1 MKTAVGKL
9 KDKIASKRITI
20 VISLIGLYLLSAGAS
35 LAVFSYLKTGGASI
49 FSGDLADARSKINQ
63 DLPKTEE
70 CPINGQMFSKLEEN
84 IWQGRRPITAVV
96 ENHKDSRPPSGL
108 SRADVIY
115 EVVAEGG
122 ITRFLSVFYCDA
134 ASQDVRIG
142 PIRSARVYLVNW
154 AAEYAD
160 SPIFV
165 HSGGANT
172 VCGSCPGG
180 VKPKGT
186 VDPRVDAFTL
196 LTELGWRFFS
206 GNALDAGTNVG
217 YPVVWRDYERIPG
230 VASEHTFMGSTDKL
244 YEEGANRGFGAK
256 SSDGNSWNKNFVSWK
271 FVDENP
277 QTPTVSKISF
287 KFWDGMPDYDVA
299 WEYDKANNQYLRF
312 NGGEKHYDL
321 DSGDQLNAKNVV
333 VQFVDEEGPVDKE
346 HHMFY
351 DVVGSGDALIFQN
364 GSVIEGTWKKSSLS
378 SRTQFFDKNGS
389 EISLVRGKIWIE
401 AVPTGNKINY
411 N

>member
-1 MKTAVGKL
+1 MKPTVTKIRNKL
-9 KDKIASKRITI
+9 ASRRVVA
-20 VISLIGLYLLSAGAS
+20 VISFIGLYFLSAGAS
-35 LAVFSYLKTGGASI
+35 LAIFSYLKSGPSI
-49 FSGDLADARSKINQ
+49 SLSGDLTDARSKIA
-63 DLPKTEE
+63 DLPRTQE
-70 CPINGQMFSKLEEN
+70 CPINGEMFSTVEEN
-84 IWQGRRPITAVV
+84 IWKGRRPITAVV

-108 SRADVIY
+108 SRADVVY

-154 AAEYAD
+154 AGEYAD
-160 SPIFV
+160 SPLFV

-186 VDPRVDAFTL
+186 VDPEVDAFTL
-196 LTELGWRFFS
+196 LTNLGWRYYS

-244 YEEGANRGFGAK
+244 YEEGAKRGFSAV
-256 SSDGNSWNKNFVSWK
+256 SDGVAWNANFVPWK
-271 FVDENP
+271 FADDNP
-277 QTPTVSKISF
+277 QTPTASKISF
-287 KFWDGMPDYDVA
+287 GFWDGMPDYDVT

-312 NGGEKHYDL
+312 NGGTKHYDL
-321 DSGDQLNAKNVV
+321 DSGEQLNAKDVV
-333 VQFVDEEGPVDKE
+333 IEFVDEKGPVDKE

-351 DVVGSGDALIFQN
+351 DVVGKGDALIFQN
-364 GSVIEGTWKKSSLS
+364 GSVIEGTWKKNSIS
-378 SRTQFFDKNGS
+378 SRTQFYDKNGS

-401 AVPTGNKINY
+401 AVPAGNKIDY